1 MPFNHTLNCQGKVVD
16 LSSPKIMGILNVTP
30 DSFYDGGKFNKTI
43 TLLQQSE
50 KMLKEGADIIDIGG
64 MSSRPD
70 ANIITEE
77 EELKRVIPAIQ
88 SVRNEFGTSI
98 ISVDTFRGR
107 VARESIAAGAN
118 IINDISGGTLD
129 ENMFPTII
137 DLNVPYI
144 LMHIRGTPVTM
155 QKNTTYTNVV
165 TEIVDFLTK
174 KINLLRGGGVKDIVA
189 DVGFGFGKSLD
200 DNYFLLKKLSVFQT
214 LGVPLLV
221 GISRKSMIYKLLN
234 NTPAEA
240 LNGTTALHFFALQ
253 QGANLLRVH
262 DVKAAKEVITI
273 YEKLNN
279 ITKF

>member
-1 MPFNHTLNCQGKVVD
+1 MPFNHTLNCQGQLVD
-16 LSSPKIMGILNVTP
+16 LTSPKIMGILNVTP
-30 DSFYDGGKFNKTI
+30 DSFYDGGKFNTSV
-43 TLLQQSE
+43 TLLQQCE
-50 KMLKEGADIIDIGG
+50 KMLKAGADIIDVGG

-70 ANIITEE
+70 ASMITEE
-77 EELKRVIPAIQ
+77 EELKRVIPAIE
-88 SVRNEFGTSI
+88 SISNEFSTSI

-107 VARESIAAGAN
+107 VARESVGAGAN
-118 IINDISGGTLD
+118 IVNDISGGTMD

-137 DLNVPYI
+137 ALNVPYI
-144 LMHIRGTPVTM
+144 MMHIRGTPVTM

-165 TEIVDFLTK
+165 AEILDFLTK
-174 KINLLRGGGVKDIVA
+174 RINLLRGEGVKDIIA

-200 DNYFLLKKLSVFQT
+200 DNYFLLKKLSVFQS

-240 LNGTTALHFFALQ
+240 LNGATALHFFALQ

-262 DVKAAKEVITI
+262 DVKEAKEVVKIH
-273 YEKLNN
+273 EKLNN
-279 ITKF
+279 ITKL

>member
-1 MPFNHTLNCQGKVVD
+1 MPFNYTLNCQGQMVD

-43 TLLQQSE
+43 TLLQQCE
-50 KMLKEGADIIDIGG
+50 KMLQEGADIIDIGG

-70 ANIITEE
+70 ASMITEE

-88 SVRNEFGTSI
+88 SIRNEFSTSI

-118 IINDISGGTLD
+118 IINDISGGTID
-129 ENMFPTII
+129 AAMFPTVMA
-137 DLNVPYI
+137 LNVPYI
-144 LMHIRGTPVTM
+144 LMHMRGTPTTM
-155 QKNTTYTNVV
+155 QNDTKYSNIV
-165 TEIVDFLTK
+165 TEILDFLTK
-174 KINLLRGGGVKDIVA
+174 RINLLRGGGVKDIVA

-214 LGVPLLV
+214 LDVPLLV

-234 NTPAEA
+234 SSPAEA

-279 ITKF
+279 IMKF